1 MRELGFGDW
10 LDGILSGEG
19 IQLVVS
25 SWAKKRIVL
34 RLKNCGMGHFDCLFI
49 CIVNL

>member
-1 MRELGFGDW
+1 MRELVFGDW

-19 IQLVVS
+19 IQIVGS
-25 SWAKKRIVL
+25 SWAKNMIVL
-34 RLKNCGMGHFDCLFI
+34 RLKTCGMGLLDCLFI